1 MSRMVYRLS
10 SIFLSTP
17 SARRATAEAAAETL
31 ERLIS
36 IHALREEGDDTSVKA
51 KSIVY
56 TISIHALRE
65 EGDGLPTGVKNKIK
79 VFLST
84 PSARRATQGF
94 SAEYPWSPYFY
105 PRPPRGGRPRIF
117 SRISM
122 VSLFLST
129 PSARRATSR
138 AQLPAGTGNHFYP
151 RPPRGGRHAKSTIR
165 LETGRDFYPR
175 PPRGGRHFEVFCK
188 LRVAV
193 FLSTPSAR
201 RATLWEKLKKNR
213 GCQHFYPRP
222 PRGGRPCRF

>member
-105 PRPPRGGRPRIF
+105 PRPPRGGRRVEH
-117 SRISM
+117 SYQQGLATISIHALREEGDM
-122 VSLFLST
+122 RKVQYVWKPGEISIHALREEGDTLKCFVSCV
-129 PSARRATSR
+129 
-138 AQLPAGTGNHFYP
+138 LPYFYP
-151 RPPRGGRHAKSTIR
+151 RPPRGGR
-165 LETGRDFYPR
+165 LYGR
-175 PPRGGRHFEVFCK
+175 
-188 LRVAV
+188 
-193 FLSTPSAR
+193 S
-201 RATLWEKLKKNR
+201 
-213 GCQHFYPRP
+213 
-222 PRGGRPCRF
+222 